1 MEQLPIQIHKHW
13 FGYVVIAFTGAALIA
28 LAWIGLLDL
37 ISGGIID
44 PTVGVGFGSL
54 AVILIAAVTIIQL
67 YVYGLSY
74 LLITDDGV
82 EVKNWLTIF
91 VYKNPFSEWPK
102 ISRASESRSVFGQW
116 FDFGTI
122 EVRTTDGD
130 MPIRFTM
137 TPDAVLTKPLHV
149 TRLRQRSRVK
159 AELLRLERHGR
170 DVRGSSQTDDPL
182 VESPHRAIRR
192 EDEEA
197 YEAQFRRLRNAHQSN
212 RPLPVHEDVIAAQP
226 AEEFHPATNLCGKC
240 VRVHN

>member
-1 MEQLPIQIHKHW
+1 MEQLPVEIHKHW

-74 LLITDDGV
+74 LKISEQGL
-82 EVKNWLTIF
+82 EVKNWVTLFIRN
-91 VYKNPFSEWPK
+91 NPSVEWVD
-102 ISRASESRSVFGQW
+102 ISRVSETRAVFGQW

-137 TPDAVLTKPLHV
+137 TPDAD
-149 TRLRQRSRVK
+149 RW
-159 AELLRLERHGR
+159 
-170 DVRGSSQTDDPL
+170 
-182 VESPHRAIRR
+182 
-192 EDEEA
+192 
-197 YEAQFRRLRNAHQSN
+197 RRLIDARAD
-212 RPLPVHEDVIAAQP
+212 L
-226 AEEFHPATNLCGKC
+226 ATADSSTQGIET
-240 VRVHN
+240 